1 MDVSTF
7 PFDRQSISCYPSSQF
22 EHLSSQFTSHPA
34 NELMTD
40 SNNSRFVNV
49 VTAPIL
55 VELIIL
61 EGIVDDEEENREG
74 LDGDTC

>member
-1 MDVSTF
+1 MDVSAF

-34 NELMTD
+34 NELMAD

-49 VTAPIL
+49 VSAPIL
-55 VELIIL
+55 VEQIIT
-61 EGIVDDEEENREG
+61 EGIIDDEEENREG
-74 LDGDTC
+74 PDGGTC